1 MLSTQGCRG
10 LLLLLWQKGK
20 VEGTSKTVYAMENSL
35 KKRWKR
41 PMSPA
46 SDGTRRVMM
55 IPSQQR
61 AAVVA
66 LLITKRAALHQPAA
80 SSLPFLCWCVSFQGI
95 AKS

>member
-1 MLSTQGCRG
+1 
-10 LLLLLWQKGK
+10 
-20 VEGTSKTVYAMENSL
+20 MENSFE
-35 KKRWKR
+35 KKMEKTE
-41 PMSPA
+41 SPA

-55 IPSQQR
+55 IPSLQR

-80 SSLPFLCWCVSFQGI
+80 SSLPFLCWCVSVQGI